1 MAIAK
6 GNETKEVSF
15 KRYYGIGNVNI
26 VAVNPTKAELA
37 KLGRE
42 VEEEP
47 VYVTE
52 KDGVKTIR
60 VTLYARPIEFENKE
74 ELLTMSFFI
83 RNQRFAS
90 KDKGT
95 FQVIDSYGRTAW
107 VTEEQLKNHEIPVN
121 SNGST
126 ANIANNYRPTY
137 KGENEFTQF
146 VKTYLVIPDLT
157 VWNKEL
163 EKWIPNSKVDS
174 PADCEVR
181 FDHIDRWFNNDIKE
195 IKDAFAFR
203 PINTAQ
209 VLFGVRTDD
218 QNREYQAFFNDRFYK
233 GIKTTD
239 GKYQSEAFAKEVEKI
254 NSNPATSGRY
264 ANTEFYYGPLKEYS
278 PTATN
283 FEAEETTT
291 SDNPWD

>member
-15 KRYYGIGNVNI
+15 KRYTGIGNVNVLAI
-26 VAVNPTKAELA
+26 NPTKAELA

-60 VTLYARPIEFENKE
+60 VTFYVKPIEIDEI
-74 ELLTMSFFI
+74 LTMSFFI

-90 KDKGT
+90 KDKGI

-107 VTEEQLKNHEIPVN
+107 VTEEQLKNHDIPVY
-121 SNGST
+121 SNGNAAS
-126 ANIANNYRPTY
+126 IANNYRPAFS
-137 KGENEFTQF
+137 GEDNFTQF
-146 VKTYLVIPDLT
+146 VKTYLG
-157 VWNKEL
+157 
-163 EKWIPNSKVDS
+163 IPNLTTYIDGQWVPNPKAT

-181 FDHIDRWFNNDIKE
+181 FDHVDRWFNNDIKE
-195 IKDAFAFR
+195 IKDAFAYQ
-203 PINTAQ
+203 PSNTAQ

-218 QNREYQAFFNDRFYK
+218 QNREFQTFFSDKFFR

-239 GKYQSEAFAKEVEKI
+239 GKYQSEGFAKELDKI
-254 NSNPATSGRY
+254 TTNPATSGKY
-264 ANTEFYYGPLKEYS
+264 ANTEFIFGPLKEYS

-283 FEAEETTT
+283 FEAEAGTT
-291 SDNPWD
+291 SENPWD

>member
-15 KRYYGIGNVNI
+15 KRYTGIGNVNVLAI
-26 VAVNPTKAELA
+26 NPTKAELA

-52 KDGVKTIR
+52 KDGVKSIR
-60 VTLYARPIEFENKE
+60 LSLYVKPIEIDEI
-74 ELLTMSFFI
+74 LTMSFFI

-107 VTEEQLKNHEIPVN
+107 VTDEQLKNHDIPVY
-121 SNGST
+121 SNGNAAS
-126 ANIANNYRPTY
+126 IANNYRPAFS
-137 KGENEFTQF
+137 GEDNFTQF
-146 VKTYLVIPDLT
+146 VKTYLG
-157 VWNKEL
+157 
-163 EKWIPNSKVDS
+163 IPNLTAYIDGQWVPNPKVT

-195 IKDAFAFR
+195 AKDAFAYQ
-203 PINTAQ
+203 PNNTIQ

-218 QNREYQAFFNDRFYK
+218 QNREFQTFFIDKFYR
-233 GIKTTD
+233 GIKTVD
-239 GKYQSEAFAKEVEKI
+239 GKYQSDGFAKELDKI
-254 NSNPATSGRY
+254 STNPATKDKY
-264 ANTEFYYGPLKEYS
+264 ANTEFTFGPLKEYS
-278 PTATN
+278 PVATN
-283 FEAEETTT
+283 FEAEETSTT
-291 SDNPWD
+291 DNPWD

>member
-15 KRYYGIGNVNI
+15 KRYTGIGNVNVLAI
-26 VAVNPTKAELA
+26 NPTKAELA

-52 KDGVKTIR
+52 KDGVKTVR
-60 VTLYARPIEFENKE
+60 VTVYVKPIEIDEI
-74 ELLTMSFFI
+74 LTMSFFI

-107 VTEEQLKNHEIPVN
+107 VTEEQLKNHDIPVY
-121 SNGST
+121 SNGNAAS
-126 ANIANNYRPTY
+126 IANNYRPAFS
-137 KGENEFTQF
+137 GEDNFTQF
-146 VKTYLVIPDLT
+146 VKTYLG
-157 VWNKEL
+157 
-163 EKWIPNSKVDS
+163 IPNLTAYVDGQWVPNPKVT

-181 FDHIDRWFNNDIKE
+181 FDHVDRWFNNDIKE
-195 IKDAFAFR
+195 AKDAFAYQ
-203 PINTAQ
+203 PNNTIQ

-218 QNREYQAFFNDRFYK
+218 QNREFQTFFIDKFFRGN
-233 GIKTTD
+233 KTTD
-239 GKYQSEAFAKEVEKI
+239 GKYQSEGFAKELEKI
-254 NSNPATSGRY
+254 NTNPATSGRY
-264 ANTEFYYGPLKEYS
+264 ANTEFTFGPLKEYS

-291 SDNPWD
+291 PDNPWD

>member
-1 MAIAK
+1 M
-6 GNETKEVSF
+6 
-15 KRYYGIGNVNI
+15 NVL
-26 VAVNPTKAELA
+26 AVNPTKAELA

-60 VTLYARPIEFENKE
+60 VTLYVKPIEIDEV
-74 ELLTMSFFI
+74 LTISFFI

-107 VTEEQLKNHEIPVN
+107 VTEEQLKNHDIPVS
-121 SNGST
+121 SNGNTIS
-126 ANIANNYRPTY
+126 IANNYRPTFS
-137 KGENEFTQF
+137 GEDNFTQF
-146 VKTYLVIPDLT
+146 MKAYLG
-157 VWNKEL
+157 
-163 EKWIPNSKVDS
+163 IPNLTAYVNGQWVPNPKAT

-195 IKDAFAFR
+195 IKDAFAYQ
-203 PINTAQ
+203 PSNTAQ
-209 VLFGVRTDD
+209 VLFGMRTDD
-218 QNREYQAFFNDRFYK
+218 QNREFQTFFVDKFYR

-239 GKYQSEAFAKEVEKI
+239 GKYQSEGFAKELDKI
-254 NSNPATSGRY
+254 STNPATSGRY
-264 ANTEFYYGPLKEYS
+264 ANTEFTFGPLKEYS

-283 FEAEETTT
+283 FEAEAETT

>member
-15 KRYYGIGNVNI
+15 KRYTGIGNVNVLAI
-26 VAVNPTKAELA
+26 NPTKAELA

-52 KDGVKTIR
+52 KDGVKSIR
-60 VTLYARPIEFENKE
+60 LSLYVKPIEIDET
-74 ELLTMSFFI
+74 LTISFFI

-107 VTEEQLKNHEIPVN
+107 VTEEQLKNHDIPVY
-121 SNGST
+121 SNGNAAS
-126 ANIANNYRPTY
+126 IANNYRPAFS
-137 KGENEFTQF
+137 GEDNFTQF
-146 VKTYLVIPDLT
+146 IKTYLG
-157 VWNKEL
+157 
-163 EKWIPNSKVDS
+163 IPNLTAYVDGQWVPNPKVT

-181 FDHIDRWFNNDIKE
+181 FDHVDRWFNNDIKE
-195 IKDAFAFR
+195 AKDAFAYQ
-203 PINTAQ
+203 PNNTIQ

-218 QNREYQAFFNDRFYK
+218 QNREYQTFFIDKFFR

-239 GKYQSEAFAKEVEKI
+239 GKYQSEGFAKELDKI
-254 NSNPATSGRY
+254 TTNPATSGRY
-264 ANTEFYYGPLKEYS
+264 ANTEFTFGPLKEYS

-283 FEAEETTT
+283 FEAEAGTT

>member
-15 KRYYGIGNVNI
+15 KRYTGIGNVN
-26 VAVNPTKAELA
+26 VLAVNPTKAELA

-42 VEEEP
+42 VDEEP

-60 VTLYARPIEFENKE
+60 VTLYVKPIEIE
-74 ELLTMSFFI
+74 EILTISFFI

-95 FQVIDSYGRTAW
+95 FQVVDSYGRTAW
-107 VTEEQLKNHEIPVN
+107 VTEEQFKNHDIPVY
-121 SNGST
+121 SNGNT
-126 ANIANNYRPTY
+126 ASIANNYRPAFS
-137 KGENEFTQF
+137 GEDNFTQF
-146 VKTYLVIPDLT
+146 VKTYLG
-157 VWNKEL
+157 
-163 EKWIPNSKVDS
+163 IPNLTAYVDGQWVPNPKVT

-181 FDHIDRWFNNDIKE
+181 FDHVDRWFNNDIKE
-195 IKDAFAFR
+195 AKDAFAYQ
-203 PINTAQ
+203 PNNTIQ

-218 QNREYQAFFNDRFYK
+218 QNREFQTFFIDKFFR
-233 GIKTTD
+233 GSKTTD
-239 GKYQSEAFAKEVEKI
+239 GKYQSEGFAKELDKI
-254 NSNPATSGRY
+254 STNPATSGRY
-264 ANTEFYYGPLKEYS
+264 ANTEFTFGPLKEYS

-283 FEAEETTT
+283 FEVEETST

>member
-15 KRYYGIGNVNI
+15 KRYTGIGNVN
-26 VAVNPTKAELA
+26 VLAVNPTKAELA

-60 VTLYARPIEFENKE
+60 VTLYVKPIEIDEV
-74 ELLTMSFFI
+74 LTISFFI

-107 VTEEQLKNHEIPVN
+107 VTEEQLKNHDIPVS
-121 SNGST
+121 SNGNTIS
-126 ANIANNYRPTY
+126 IANNYRPTFS
-137 KGENEFTQF
+137 GEDNFTQF
-146 VKTYLVIPDLT
+146 MKAYLG
-157 VWNKEL
+157 
-163 EKWIPNSKVDS
+163 IPNLTAYVNGQWVPNPKAT

-195 IKDAFAFR
+195 
-203 PINTAQ
+203 N
-209 VLFGVRTDD
+209 
-218 QNREYQAFFNDRFYK
+218 QNREFQTFFVDKFYR

-239 GKYQSEAFAKEVEKI
+239 GKYQSEGFAKELDKI
-254 NSNPATSGRY
+254 STNPATSGRY
-264 ANTEFYYGPLKEYS
+264 ANTEFTFGPLKEYS

-283 FEAEETTT
+283 FEAEAETT

>member
-15 KRYYGIGNVNI
+15 KRYTGIGNVNVLAI
-26 VAVNPTKAELA
+26 NPTKAELA

-52 KDGVKTIR
+52 KDGVKSIR
-60 VTLYARPIEFENKE
+60 LSLYVKPIEIDEI
-74 ELLTMSFFI
+74 LTMSFFI

-95 FQVIDSYGRTAW
+95 FQVIDSYARTAW
-107 VTEEQLKNHEIPVN
+107 VNDEQLKNHDIPVY
-121 SNGST
+121 SNGNAAS
-126 ANIANNYRPTY
+126 IANNYRPAFS
-137 KGENEFTQF
+137 GEDNFTQF
-146 VKTYLVIPDLT
+146 VKTYLG
-157 VWNKEL
+157 
-163 EKWIPNSKVDS
+163 IPNLTAYVNGQWVPNPKAT

-181 FDHIDRWFNNDIKE
+181 FDHIDRWFNNDTKE
-195 IKDAFAFR
+195 AKDAFAYQ
-203 PINTAQ
+203 PNNTIQ

-218 QNREYQAFFNDRFYK
+218 QNREYQTFFIDKFFR

-254 NSNPATSGRY
+254 NSNPATNGRY

>member
-26 VAVNPTKAELA
+26 IAVNPTKAELA

-60 VTLYARPIEFENKE
+60 VTLYAHPIEFENKD

-107 VTEEQLKNHEIPVN
+107 VNEDQLKTHEIPVY
-121 SNGST
+121 SNGNAAS
-126 ANIANNYRPTY
+126 IANNYRPTFS
-137 KGENEFTQF
+137 GEDNFTQF
-146 VKTYLVIPDLT
+146 VKTYLG
-157 VWNKEL
+157 
-163 EKWIPNSKVDS
+163 IPNVTTYVDGQWVPNPKVT

-181 FDHIDRWFNNDIKE
+181 FDHVDRWFNNDIKE
-195 IKDAFAFR
+195 IKDSFAYQ
-203 PINTAQ
+203 PNNTAQ
-209 VLFGVRTDD
+209 VLFDVRTDD
-218 QNREYQAFFNDRFYK
+218 QNREYQGFFIDKFFR
-233 GIKTTD
+233 GIKTID

-278 PTATN
+278 PAATN
-283 FEAEETTT
+283 FETEETSAT
-291 SDNPWD
+291 DNPWD

>member
-15 KRYYGIGNVNI
+15 KRYIGIGNVN
-26 VAVNPTKAELA
+26 VLAVNPTKAELA

-60 VTLYARPIEFENKE
+60 ITLYVKPIEIDEI
-74 ELLTMSFFI
+74 LIMSFFV

-90 KDKGT
+90 RDKGT

-107 VTEEQLKNHEIPVN
+107 VTEEQLKNHDIPVS
-121 SNGST
+121 SNGNTIS
-126 ANIANNYRPTY
+126 IANNYRPAFS
-137 KGENEFTQF
+137 GEDSFTQF
-146 VKTYLVIPDLT
+146 VKAYLGIPNLT
-157 VWNKEL
+157 VYINGQWV
-163 EKWIPNSKVDS
+163 PNPKAT

-181 FDHIDRWFNNDIKE
+181 FDHIDRWFNDDIKE
-195 IKDAFAFR
+195 IKDAFAYQ
-203 PINTAQ
+203 PGNTAQ
-209 VLFGVRTDD
+209 VLFGMRTDD
-218 QNREYQAFFNDRFYK
+218 QNRQFQTFFSEKFYK
-233 GIKTTD
+233 GMKVIDQSRYQAD
-239 GKYQSEAFAKEVEKI
+239 GFSKELDKV

-264 ANTEFYYGPLKEYS
+264 ANTEFTFGPLKEYS

-283 FEAEETTT
+283 FEAEETST

>member
-15 KRYYGIGNVNI
+15 KRYTGIGNVN
-26 VAVNPTKAELA
+26 VLAVNPTKAELA

-52 KDGVKTIR
+52 KDGVKNIR
-60 VTLYARPIEFENKE
+60 VTLYVKPIEIE
-74 ELLTMSFFI
+74 EILTISFFI
-83 RNQRFAS
+83 RNQRFVS
-90 KDKGT
+90 QTKGT

-107 VTEEQLKNHEIPVN
+107 VTEEQLKNHDIPVY
-121 SNGST
+121 SNGNAAS
-126 ANIANNYRPTY
+126 IANNYRPAFS
-137 KGENEFTQF
+137 GEDNFTQF
-146 VKTYLVIPDLT
+146 MKAYLG
-157 VWNKEL
+157 
-163 EKWIPNSKVDS
+163 IPNLTAYIDGQWVPNPKAT

-195 IKDAFAFR
+195 AKDAFAYQ
-203 PINTAQ
+203 PNNTIQ

-218 QNREYQAFFNDRFYK
+218 QNREFQTFFNDKFFR

-239 GKYQSEAFAKEVEKI
+239 GKYQSEGFAKELDKI
-254 NSNPATSGRY
+254 NINPATSGRY
-264 ANTEFYYGPLKEYS
+264 ANTEFTFGPLKEYS
-278 PTATN
+278 PAATN